1 MNIKLLGERVLV
13 ELQKTESKTSSGLII
28 SKEAAPNDTQIG
40 IVIKVGSGKKTD
52 NGEVIKS
59 ELKEG
64 DKVMYNY
71 GTLLLLEGKSYF
83 LVNEA
88 DVIMVL

>member
-1 MNIKLLGERVLV
+1 MNIKLLGERVLL
-13 ELQKTESKTSSGLII
+13 ELEKAESKTASGLII
-28 SKEAAPNDTQIG
+28 SKDAAPNDTQIG
-40 IVIKVGSGKKTD
+40 KVVKVGTGKKTD
-52 NGEVIKS
+52 QGGLILS

-64 DKVMYNY
+64 DRVMFNY
-71 GTLLLLEGKSYF
+71 GTIVLLEGKSYY